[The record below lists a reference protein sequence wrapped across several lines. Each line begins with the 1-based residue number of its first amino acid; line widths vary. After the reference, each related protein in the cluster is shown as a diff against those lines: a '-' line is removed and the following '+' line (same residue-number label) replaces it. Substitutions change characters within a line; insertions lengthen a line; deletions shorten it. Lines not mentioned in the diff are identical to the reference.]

1 MIRKPRRKR
10 TDRQKAEDRL
20 DALYSEYIR
29 KRTIQRA
36 GGCER
41 CGTPKRDYRELQAMH
56 FHSRRKHTVRWDIR
70 NSAGGCGGCHLYLD
84 SHIDAKQEFARKLLG
99 DEEYERLYVL
109 AEMTTKQSPI
119 DYNLTEIYLKQKIK
133 ELEKEV

>member
-29 KRTIQRA
+29 KRAMQLA
-36 GGCER
+36 GGCQR
-41 CGTPKRDYRELQAMH
+41 CKTSKRAYKELDTCH
-56 FHSRRKHTVRWDIR
+56 IHSRRKHTVRWDIR
-70 NSAGGCGGCHLYLD
+70 NAFGGCGGCHIYLD

-119 DYNLTEIYLKQKIK
+119 DYQMIELYLKQKIK
-133 ELEKEV
+133 ELKEV